1 MPDQEPS
8 QPVQEVF
15 LAQLVRTKA
24 PVTVVLTNGV
34 KLQGRLANFDRVC
47 LVLTRDGHAQLIF
60 KKAVST
66 VMPSGETVQQ
76 DAHGRVDVSARLSLA
91 RCRK

>member
-8 QPVQEVF
+8 QPVQEMF

-24 PVTVVLTNGV
+24 PVTVFLTNGV
-34 KLQGRLANFDRVC
+34 KLQGRLTNFDRVC
-47 LVLTRDGHAQLIF
+47 LVLTRAGHAQLIF

-66 VMPSGETVQQ
+66 VMPSGETEQQ
-76 DAHGRVDVSARLSLA
+76 DALARPDVSARLSLA
-91 RCRK
+91 RRRE